1 MSLPSGCDASTLVR
15 QGNQHAQ
22 WCSLHSHIPITVKE
36 EELKAKAAALQEK
49 LAAKGQKKGG
59 KKK

>member
-1 MSLPSGCDASTLVR
+1 
-15 QGNQHAQ
+15 
-22 WCSLHSHIPITVKE
+22 VKE